1 MKNKIFYVL
10 VLAFLVFISFYY
22 GGLIKQNVLR
32 VNDFVIGNFYN
43 IKDYLE
49 NLAKEKTIIYMNNM
63 KQLGYSVKEVI
74 DMIERNE

>member
-43 IKDYLE
+43 IKDY
-49 NLAKEKTIIYMNNM
+49 EKFE
-63 KQLGYSVKEVI
+63 KVI
-74 DMIERNE
+74 WLTLM

>member
-43 IKDYLE
+43 IKDYLG
-49 NLAKEKTIIYMNNM
+49 EKFQNTLI
-63 KQLGYSVKEVI
+63 KQIKFS
-74 DMIERNE
+74 N

>member
-43 IKDYLE
+43 IKDYW
-49 NLAKEKTIIYMNNM
+49 EKKFQNTLI
-63 KQLGYSVKEVI
+63 KQIKFS
-74 DMIERNE
+74 N